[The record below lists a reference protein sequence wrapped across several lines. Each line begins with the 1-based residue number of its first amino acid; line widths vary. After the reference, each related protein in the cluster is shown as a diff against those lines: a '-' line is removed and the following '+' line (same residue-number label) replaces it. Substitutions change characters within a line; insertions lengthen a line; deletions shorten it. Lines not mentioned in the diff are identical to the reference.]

1 MLARDWKTQPIGD
14 FVDSL
19 HTPDTAG
26 VQAHTYESVME
37 SIPEVDRG
45 GAPLCERAVVAS
57 IIENGGKRGR
67 SCESLAGSE
76 FANRALGRV
85 FDMLMSISG
94 PVDLP
99 IAVAEAEKRGL
110 DKITGTTGFAV
121 YLASL
126 LDDRYDPENIDS
138 YVSRVKRASVARS
151 VAAGLEKMR
160 MERAERLAR

>member
-1 MLARDWKTQPIGD
+1 MLAPDWRTQPIGD

-57 IIENGGKRGR
+57 IIENGGKRGA
-67 SCESLAGSE
+67 SCSAISGAD
-76 FANRALGRV
+76 FGNRALGRV
-85 FDMLMSISG
+85 FDMLMSIDG

-99 IAVAEAEKRGL
+99 IAVAEAEARGL
-110 DKITGTTGFAV
+110 DRITGTTGFAV

-126 LDDRYDPENIDS
+126 LDDRYDPEYIDT
-138 YVSRVKRASVARS
+138 YCQRVKRAAVARK
-151 VAAGLEKMR
+151 VAAGLEQMR
-160 MERAERLAR
+160 MERATRMAR